1 MVLRKQVV
9 VEGCYELA
17 NDKIVGVNLL
27 MAQEVVIFPVVSHF
41 TQPLHVFLAGLRP
54 RSARHGG
61 GAWATGCFWTHVSSM
76 TPPAHTAHRGR
87 ARVRG
92 EALAGL
98 SWRLD
103 SLDQGGRYASTLSRQ
118 SQR

>member
-1 MVLRKQVV
+1 VLARLQYVRRSRYRGRQDGFEEQVV

-27 MAQEVVIFPVVSHF
+27 MVQEVVTFPVVSHF

-61 GAWATGCFWTHVSSM
+61 GA
-76 TPPAHTAHRGR
+76 
-87 ARVRG
+87 
-92 EALAGL
+92 
-98 SWRLD
+98 
-103 SLDQGGRYASTLSRQ
+103 
-118 SQR
+118 